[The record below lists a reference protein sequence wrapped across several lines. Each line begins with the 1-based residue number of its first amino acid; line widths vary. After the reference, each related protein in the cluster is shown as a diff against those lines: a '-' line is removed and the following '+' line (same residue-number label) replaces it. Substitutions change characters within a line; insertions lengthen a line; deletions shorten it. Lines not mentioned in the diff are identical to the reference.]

1 MMVNQALILVGGLGN
16 RLGEIT
22 KKIPKPLIKINNFPF
37 IEHLFLY
44 LSKFGVKEVILLTNY
59 KSVFF
64 FKKYYKKNIYNL
76 KIKCIKE
83 EDYLGTSGAVFNAMK
98 LIKKNFLLC
107 NGDTIFDINLFD
119 FFLNFKKI

>member
-64 FKKYYKKNIYNL
+64 LKNI
-76 KIKCIKE
+76 
-83 EDYLGTSGAVFNAMK
+83 
-98 LIKKNFLLC
+98 IKKF
-107 NGDTIFDINLFD
+107 II
-119 FFLNFKKI
+119 